1 MVGHRAAVST
11 GAALDCCPLG
21 KRLLCAFL
29 GSELTEVTG
38 KSQKVLSYVHGPNRV
53 LTHFLA
59 PLDGAPKPK
68 AHANRHTRRAARCG
82 LLGGDWKHNQIEAD
96 FLKRPFSSKWVPLLV
111 FLGFCAWI
119 SP

>member
-11 GAALDCCPLG
+11 GAALDCCPVG

-29 GSELTEVTG
+29 GSEPTEVSG
-38 KSQKVLSYVHGPNRV
+38 LSQKMLSYVPSAFPPFFCAAGH
-53 LTHFLA
+53 
-59 PLDGAPKPK
+59 GAPKPK
-68 AHANRHTRRAARCG
+68 AHANRHTRRAARRG
-82 LLGGDWKHNQIEAD
+82 LLEDDWEHNQIGAD
-96 FLKRPFSSKWVPLLV
+96 FLEWPFSSKWVPLLV